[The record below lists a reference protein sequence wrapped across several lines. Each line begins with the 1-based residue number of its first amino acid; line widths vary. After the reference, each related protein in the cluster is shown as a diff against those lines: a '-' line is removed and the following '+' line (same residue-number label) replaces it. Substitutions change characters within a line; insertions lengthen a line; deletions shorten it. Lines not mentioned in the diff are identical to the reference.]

1 LGCKE
6 IRYSFQYLKAT
17 AWIYR
22 IGVNPGVY
30 APGVLKIGFAGKAP
44 MKNLKTFYNIHAQ
57 ILMGTSKNSFLL
69 RTAAISVS
77 IVIGQ
82 KSSST

>member
-30 APGVLKIGFAGKAP
+30 APVALEIGFADKAP
-44 MKNLKTFYNIHAQ
+44 MKN
-57 ILMGTSKNSFLL
+57 LMGTSKNSFLL